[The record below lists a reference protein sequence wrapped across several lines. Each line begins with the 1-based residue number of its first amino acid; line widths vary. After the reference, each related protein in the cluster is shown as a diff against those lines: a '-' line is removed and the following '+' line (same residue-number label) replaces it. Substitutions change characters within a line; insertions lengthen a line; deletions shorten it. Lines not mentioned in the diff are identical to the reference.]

1 MSTLNVGE
9 NTTQNQ
15 TQSGGTYFLLRDPFL
30 SFLQLH
36 VVYARL
42 EGEVNSGGLYRDVKY
57 QVILRVILSSTAHRA
72 KGITKEELLNFQCFG
87 ICRAHFVDFVAN
99 LVGE

>member
-1 MSTLNVGE
+1 MQLFDYYILVCEYFECRGKH
-9 NTTQNQ
+9 NTESN
-15 TQSGGTYFLLRDPFL
+15 SVRGTYFLLRDPFL

-57 QVILRVILSSTAHRA
+57 QVILRVILSSAVHRA
-72 KGITKEELLNFQCFG
+72 I
-87 ICRAHFVDFVAN
+87 
-99 LVGE
+99 

>member
-1 MSTLNVGE
+1 MQLIDYDILVCEYFECRGKH
-9 NTTQNQ
+9 NTESN
-15 TQSGGTYFLLRDPFL
+15 SVGGTYFLQRDPFL

-57 QVILRVILSSTAHRA
+57 QVILRVILSSAAHRA
-72 KGITKEELLNFQCFG
+72 I
-87 ICRAHFVDFVAN
+87 
-99 LVGE
+99 

>member
-1 MSTLNVGE
+1 MQLFDYYILVCEYFECRGKH
-9 NTTQNQ
+9 NTESN
-15 TQSGGTYFLLRDPFL
+15 SVRGTYFLLRDPFL

-57 QVILRVILSSTAHRA
+57 QVILRVILSRAAHQA
-72 KGITKEELLNFQCFG
+72 I
-87 ICRAHFVDFVAN
+87 
-99 LVGE
+99 

>member
-1 MSTLNVGE
+1 MQLFDYYILVCEYFECRGKH
-9 NTTQNQ
+9 NTESN
-15 TQSGGTYFLLRDPFL
+15 SVRGTYFLLRDPFL

-57 QVILRVILSSTAHRA
+57 QVILRVILSSAAHQA
-72 KGITKEELLNFQCFG
+72 I
-87 ICRAHFVDFVAN
+87 
-99 LVGE
+99 

>member
-1 MSTLNVGE
+1 MQLFDYYILVCEYYECRGKH
-9 NTTQNQ
+9 NTESN
-15 TQSGGTYFLLRDPFL
+15 SVRGTYFLLRDPFL

-57 QVILRVILSSTAHRA
+57 QVILRVILPSAAHRA
-72 KGITKEELLNFQCFG
+72 I
-87 ICRAHFVDFVAN
+87 
-99 LVGE
+99 

>member
-1 MSTLNVGE
+1 MQLFDYYILVCEYFECRGKH
-9 NTTQNQ
+9 NTESN
-15 TQSGGTYFLLRDPFL
+15 SVRGTYFLLRDPFL

-57 QVILRVILSSTAHRA
+57 QVILRVILSSAAHRS
-72 KGITKEELLNFQCFG
+72 I
-87 ICRAHFVDFVAN
+87 
-99 LVGE
+99 

>member
-1 MSTLNVGE
+1 MQLFDYYILVCEYFECRGKH
-9 NTTQNQ
+9 NTESN
-15 TQSGGTYFLLRDPFL
+15 SVRGTYFFLRDPFL

-57 QVILRVILSSTAHRA
+57 QVILRVILSSAAHRA
-72 KGITKEELLNFQCFG
+72 I
-87 ICRAHFVDFVAN
+87 
-99 LVGE
+99 

>member
-1 MSTLNVGE
+1 MQLFDYYISVCEYFECRGKH
-9 NTTQNQ
+9 NTESN
-15 TQSGGTYFLLRDPFL
+15 SVRGTYFLLRDPFL

-57 QVILRVILSSTAHRA
+57 QVILRVILSSAAHRS
-72 KGITKEELLNFQCFG
+72 
-87 ICRAHFVDFVAN
+87 V
-99 LVGE
+99 

>member
-1 MSTLNVGE
+1 MQLFDYFILVCEYFECRGKH
-9 NTTQNQ
+9 NTESN
-15 TQSGGTYFLLRDPFL
+15 SVRGTYFLLRDPFL

-57 QVILRVILSSTAHRA
+57 QVILRVILSSAAHRA
-72 KGITKEELLNFQCFG
+72 I
-87 ICRAHFVDFVAN
+87 N
-99 LVGE
+99 LVFTKSFE